1 MTLQKSLVVLD
12 DIDIEGQSDGITVMP
27 DTSEANDDVEERSE
41 AENESVRGCDPI
53 NPGAGAKE
61 PSANIIDTKIEL
73 AKIEA
78 ESVESIVDV
87 LIEESSNLIPHQI
100 SSSTHHDED
109 SKTRLNL
116 SLSPSTTTLPTQ
128 EPSSPPFLYKSISPQ
143 QSAHLFG
150 WSPRLLLAIS
160 VVLLSCCCNV
170 IFLELLVRQDP
181 GIGNL
186 VTAAQ
191 FLVIAVEGFFLTTRC
206 GTVGPKVT
214 AVSCTF
220 QSSSAI
226 PISCIS
232 AYYISFISSICCLL
246 HIPSPA
252 SPAYFVFSC
261 FCRLGYFS
269 YGRMFQIT
277 SASWEIM

>member
-12 DIDIEGQSDGITVMP
+12 DIDIEGQSDGMTVMP
-27 DTSEANDDVEERSE
+27 DTSEANDDLEERSE

-53 NPGAGAKE
+53 TPGAGPKE

-87 LIEESSNLIPHQI
+87 LTEDSSNLNPHEI
-100 SSSTHHDED
+100 SSTTHHDED
-109 SKTRLNL
+109 SKARLNL
-116 SLSPSTTTLPTQ
+116 SLSPSTSPALPTQ

-220 QSSSAI
+220 QSCPAI

-232 AYYISFISSICCLL
+232 ASYISSISCLL
-246 HIPSPA
+246 HLPSPEYPA
-252 SPAYFVFSC
+252 SSISC
-261 FCRLGYFS
+261 IFCLLLLLV
-269 YGRMFQIT
+269 
-277 SASWEIM
+277 

>member
-1 MTLQKSLVVLD
+1 M
-12 DIDIEGQSDGITVMP
+12 TVMP
-27 DTSEANDDVEERSE
+27 DTSEANDDLEDRSE
-41 AENESVRGCDPI
+41 AENEPVRGCDPI
-53 NPGAGAKE
+53 IPGAGPKE
-61 PSANIIDTKIEL
+61 PSGDIIDTKIEL

-78 ESVESIVDV
+78 ECVESIVDV
-87 LIEESSNLIPHQI
+87 LSEESSNIIPHEI
-100 SSSTHHDED
+100 STHHDD
-109 SKTRLNL
+109 ASKARLNL
-116 SLSPSTTTLPTQ
+116 SLAPSSTTTLPTQ

-143 QSAHLFG
+143 QSPHLFG

-214 AVSCTF
+214 AVSCTL
-220 QSSSAI
+220 QSCPAI

-232 AYYISFISSICCLL
+232 ASSLSCISCLL
-246 HIPSPA
+246 NLLHPESPA
-252 SPAYFVFSC
+252 SP
-261 FCRLGYFS
+261 
-269 YGRMFQIT
+269 T
-277 SASWEIM
+277 S